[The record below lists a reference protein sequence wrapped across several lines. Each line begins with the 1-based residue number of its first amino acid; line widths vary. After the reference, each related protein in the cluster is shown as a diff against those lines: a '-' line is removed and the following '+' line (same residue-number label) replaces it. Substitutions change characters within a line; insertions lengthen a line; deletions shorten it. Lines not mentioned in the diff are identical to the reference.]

1 MLKIIV
7 GEKGTGKTKTLI
19 DAVHAA
25 LDSQKGSIV
34 FINKGT
40 RHTYDLSSKIRLI
53 NTEEYAVEN
62 YDAFYGVI
70 CGVLSQDFDICDI
83 FVDSITKI
91 VGCNDVPALSAMLD
105 KAAAVCEKAKANL
118 TITISIKEEELSEGL
133 KKYL

>member
-1 MLKIIV
+1 M
-7 GEKGTGKTKTLI
+7 
-19 DAVHAA
+19 
-25 LDSQKGSIV
+25 
-34 FINKGT
+34 
-40 RHTYDLSSKIRLI
+40 I

-105 KAAAVCEKAKANL
+105 KAAAVCEKANANL
-118 TITISIKEEELSEGL
+118 TITISIKEDELSEGL
-133 KKYL
+133 KKYI